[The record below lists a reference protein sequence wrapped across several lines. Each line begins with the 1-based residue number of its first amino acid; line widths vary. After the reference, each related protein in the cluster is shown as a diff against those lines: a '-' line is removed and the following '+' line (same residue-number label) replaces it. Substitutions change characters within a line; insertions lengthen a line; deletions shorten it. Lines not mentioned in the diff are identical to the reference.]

1 MIKNSKVKVNKE
13 EEVKAENLLRPKS
26 FDQFI
31 GQEEI
36 KKIKIFVD
44 AANHRNEQL
53 EHFLFY
59 GPPGLGKTTLATILA
74 NETGKTLKITSGP
87 SITKVSDLS
96 SILSNLNEGDF
107 LFIDEIHRLNR
118 NVEEVLY
125 SAMEDFAID
134 IIVGKGPSA
143 RTVRLDVPKFTLVGA
158 TTKVSLLT
166 NPLRDR
172 FGSIH
177 KLKFYS
183 NSELAQ
189 IIKRSS
195 NILKVTVDEDGCI
208 EIAKRSKGTPRI
220 ANRLLR
226 RVRDVA
232 QVQRVEKIDKGF
244 VVKTCVMLG
253 IDSEGLDEESKK
265 LLKVIH
271 YDFEGGPVG
280 LSTLAAALSEDK
292 DTVSDVL
299 EPFLIQKGFLKR
311 TNSGRVVTTKGV
323 EHLERNS

>member
-44 AANHRNEQL
+44 AAKSRNEQL

-74 NETGKTLKITSGP
+74 NETGKTLKITTGP

-125 SAMEDFAID
+125 SAMEDFAVD

-158 TTKVSLLT
+158 TTRVSLLT

-177 KLKFYS
+177 KLKFY
-183 NSELAQ
+183 NNKELAQ

-195 NILKVTVDEDGCI
+195 DILSVEVNENGCI

-232 QVQRVEKIDKGF
+232 QVQKVKKIDGNF
-244 VVKTCVMLG
+244 VVKTCIMLG

-265 LLKVIH
+265 LLSVI
-271 YDFEGGPVG
+271 YDNFEGGPVG

-299 EPFLIQKGFLKR
+299 EPFLIQKGFIKR
-311 TNSGRVVTTKGV
+311 TNSGRVITAKGI
-323 EHLERNS
+323 EHLEKPM